1 MVINITLD
9 AFLIIALWF
18 VLFIIVV
25 VAGITIAIILLKEAI
40 VSLKDFIR
48 ERKKKNV

>member
-25 VAGITIAIILLKEAI
+25 VAGISITIILLKEAI
-40 VSLKDFIR
+40 NSLKDFIKD
-48 ERKKKNV
+48 RKRRNV